1 MNIGNRFGHFPWR
14 KYPPTYTTDILPSRT
29 YFTVGPQR
37 KFSNCV
43 NLFFVPCSASVP
55 SIYSK
60 VEVLQGGEICSKR
73 MEELKYQVFC
83 SSVRG
88 Y

>member
-14 KYPPTYTTDILPSRT
+14 KYPPTYATDILPSRI

-43 NLFFVPCSASVP
+43 
-55 SIYSK
+55 K

-73 MEELKYQVFC
+73 MDKLKYQVFLQLGARLVER
-83 SSVRG
+83 SYS
-88 Y
+88 